1 MQMQKQ
7 TKQCFDACHAI
18 PPSLTPEP
26 RRGEGHQ
33 LHFTSVD
40 DLVRLHQLLS
50 GQEVKNR
57 DNQLLATA
65 LLDPPFTRRC
75 A

>member
-1 MQMQKQ
+1 MQKQ

-26 RRGEGHQ
+26 RRGEGHM

-50 GQEVKNR
+50 GHEVK
-57 DNQLLATA
+57 D
-65 LLDPPFTRRC
+65 
-75 A
+75 